1 MGPQNTVARRGRR
14 AWLGE
19 KIKLMSS
26 FKSLYKGSTI
36 EIAPHEHVPDHWM
49 VAFDI
54 RAKTLP
60 AGDVAVGWMM
70 RSGFKTREDALDW
83 ARKEIDGLG

>member
-1 MGPQNTVARRGRR
+1 MT
-14 AWLGE
+14 
-19 KIKLMSS
+19 S

-36 EIAPHEHVPDHWM
+36 EISSHEHVPDHWT
-49 VAFDI
+49 VSFEI

-60 AGDVAVGWMM
+60 AGDRTVGWMM

-83 ARKEIDGLG
+83 AKKEIDGLG